1 MPSVVEQPQQNCS
14 RDTVVLGGFS
24 AVCLQGLPESPRVA
38 TYQRQLNQL
47 LSLLKAQPHSLAS
60 FDTAL
65 AVQVLIEA
73 VLAQRQISD
82 F

>member
-1 MPSVVEQPQQNCS
+1 L
-14 RDTVVLGGFS
+14 D
-24 AVCLQGLPESPRVA
+24 
-38 TYQRQLNQL
+38 QL

-73 VLAQRQISD
+73 LLAQRRISD